1 MLSKKHLKRSLF
13 LLAGIYFSL
22 FTLCGA
28 VQGDTSEKSPWQRH
42 ETKHTIIKY
51 MTLEDL
57 RKFDSNIDYSPGGW
71 SLKSMFST
79 GDSKNPAGSIATK
92 LDALYEK
99 VQGILGM
106 RGKIKKVIIEVY
118 PNRKELHKTYFSI
131 TGRKCHVKGWYIFEI
146 NTIYLNN
153 DDVHEGILAHE
164 MAHSIINHYFSVRPP
179 KNTAEILGRYVD
191 QHLEF

>member
-13 LLAGIYFSL
+13 LLAGICFSL

-28 VQGDTSEKSPWQRH
+28 VQGDTSDRSPWQQL

-106 RGKIKKVIIEVY
+106 RGKIKKVIIKVY
-118 PNRKELHKTYFSI
+118 PNRKELHKAYFSI

-153 DDVHEGILAHE
+153 DDMHEGILAHE
-164 MAHSIINHYFSVRPP
+164 MAHSIIDHYFSVRPP
-179 KNTAEILGRYVD
+179 KATAEILARYVD

>member
-1 MLSKKHLKRSLF
+1 MLSKKHLKRPLF
-13 LLAGIYFSL
+13 LFAGIYFSL
-22 FTLCGA
+22 FTLCGV
-28 VQGDTSEKSPWQRH
+28 VQGDTSDRSQWKRL

-51 MTLEDL
+51 MTFEDL

-71 SLKSMFST
+71 SLKSMFSA

-106 RGKIKKVIIEVY
+106 RGKIKKVIIRVY
-118 PNRKELHKTYFSI
+118 PNTKELHKAYFSI
-131 TGRKCHVKGWYIFEI
+131 TGRKCHIRGWYIFEI

-164 MAHSIINHYFSVRPP
+164 MAHSIIDHYFSVRPP
-179 KNTAEILGRYVD
+179 KNTAEILARYVD

>member
-28 VQGDTSEKSPWQRH
+28 VQGDTSGKSPWQRL

-51 MTLEDL
+51 MALEDL
-57 RKFDSNIDYSPGGW
+57 RKFDSNIDYSPSGW

-79 GDSKNPAGSIATK
+79 GDSKNLAGSIATK

>member
-1 MLSKKHLKRSLF
+1 MLSKKHLKRLLF
-13 LLAGIYFSL
+13 LLAGICFSL

-28 VQGDTSEKSPWQRH
+28 VRGDTSERSPWQRL

-51 MTLEDL
+51 MTFEDL

-118 PNRKELHKTYFSI
+118 PNRKELHKAYFSI
-131 TGRKCHVKGWYIFEI
+131 TGRKCHIKGWYIFEI
-146 NTIYLNN
+146 NTIYLNSQ
-153 DDVHEGILAHE
+153 ILIE
-164 MAHSIINHYFSVRPP
+164 S
-179 KNTAEILGRYVD
+179 LW
-191 QHLEF
+191 